1 MGSSR
6 SVEALATSPAD
17 GVEDLY
23 VRAAAAETLA
33 WRDALIR
40 SLKKGGVLVLDANPK
55 DVTPA
60 LVKRYLEVKAR
71 RLL

>member
-1 MGSSR
+1 MR
-6 SVEALATSPAD
+6 DTDIEALATARLS
-17 GVEDLY
+17 GVRDLY

-40 SLKKGGVLVLDANPK
+40 GLRRAGVLVLDAAPG
-55 DVTPA
+55 DLTPE
-60 LVKRYLEVKAR
+60 LVKSYLEVKAR